1 MLNLQSMEKYVS
13 HIFQRMAKEKETL
26 REHTELCQKYWKEI
40 VKRKKIDEIFQEF
53 ENVYLEELSKES
65 RNLFELM
72 TVNIVSVHDL
82 GKINPNFQSDKM
94 HHKWHE
100 EVKPDPNIGSR
111 HSILSS
117 VFYLDYF
124 LGKINEMWGS
134 KQLIKKSEAE
144 ILKDFAYIYS
154 YIISRHHGEL
164 KEFETY
170 MASLTGKQME
180 GENLGK
186 RAKSWYMMWKENIL
200 HESGISK
207 MRKDW
212 KKMFGRMQKEDVKKT
227 VYLYGLTKLLYSLL
241 VVADYYATTEFMN
254 GARMLDFGEIVDYE
268 DMIDIYESG
277 DVQKKIREYEKET
290 YPMEKEK
297 LEKIDEINILRT
309 EMFLDAERV
318 LKQNS
323 DQTFYYLEAP
333 TGSGKSNTAMNL
345 GFRLIR
351 ENEKLN
357 KIFYIYP
364 FNTLVEQNM
373 ESIGKIFGENERV
386 MSQVAV
392 VNSLVPM
399 KDRDEG
405 NDWNRI
411 LLDRQFLNY
420 PIVLSTHVMLFRTM
434 FGHAKEDVF
443 GFHQLSHSVII
454 LDEIQS
460 YKNELWGEIITFLKG
475 FAELM
480 QMKIIIMSATLPN
493 LDILTDNHCQ
503 TIRLIENRE
512 KYFNHPKFA
521 RRVVADYS
529 LLEQK
534 MTMEYLMDEIVK
546 KAGKNKKVL
555 IEFIRKRSAEE
566 CYRILCEKSE
576 IPVFLMTGDSS
587 ILDRKRMIRKIEAL
601 DSVILVATQVVEA
614 GVDIDM
620 DIGYKDISRLDS
632 EEQFMGRIN
641 RSGRKSGIVYFFDL
655 DNAEKIYSGDKRIEK
670 DKTLVNKEMREL
682 LTAKNFPA
690 YYEKGIL
697 PLVLAE
703 KKKCNDENIEDFFQ
717 KTVGNLDMPKVDKR
731 MQLINDN
738 RLMKSVY
745 LGRIIQE
752 ENGEEIDGR
761 FVWDEY
767 KQLIEETEME
777 YSERKVKLH
786 NVRSKMNAFIYQF
799 SCKAEFM
806 EDEQIGELY
815 YIENGE
821 VYFDEND
828 ILRRELFEEG
838 KDLFI

>member
-1 MLNLQSMEKYVS
+1 MRVLIVNTFYYPNMQGGAEQSVKLLAENFLKHGNTVAIYCAD
-13 HIFQRMAKEKETL
+13 AK
-26 REHTELCQKYWKEI
+26 
-40 VKRKKIDEIFQEF
+40 D
-53 ENVYLEELSKES
+53 
-65 RNLFELM
+65 
-72 TVNIVSVHDL
+72 
-82 GKINPNFQSDKM
+82 G
-94 HHKWHE
+94 
-100 EVKPDPNIGSR
+100 
-111 HSILSS
+111 
-117 VFYLDYF
+117 
-124 LGKINEMWGS
+124 
-134 KQLIKKSEAE
+134 
-144 ILKDFAYIYS
+144 
-154 YIISRHHGEL
+154 
-164 KEFETY
+164 
-170 MASLTGKQME
+170 
-180 GENLGK
+180 
-186 RAKSWYMMWKENIL
+186 
-200 HESGISK
+200 
-207 MRKDW
+207 
-212 KKMFGRMQKEDVKKT
+212 KKT
-227 VYLYGLTKLLYSLL
+227 VEEINGVTVYRCTTGKFDLYKYSYKKNSVSALEKVTQKLRCYYNPDCVKDFEEICDRFKPDVIHTNTLYGIPCSVWKAAHRKEIAVVHTIRDTAILSPVQHGHKVSPLVVKAHQKYMCSVSKYVDAVTAPSEYTLRTSLATGAFDKSKVKECVFNSVQIDYDLLHRMVEERKARTSPCIKFMYAGRLIYLKGIRQMLEAFSKIEDENCELHICGTGDMVDYVKEQAQKDSRIIYHGKLNSEELAKQYKDCDVLLFPSVWPEPFGRVFIEGNMYGMPVIAGDCGGIPEIHAVTHGGDLCDCDKIENLTKRMKLYLNR
-241 VVADYYATTEFMN
+241 DYINHF
-254 GARMLDFGEIVDYE
+254 
-268 DMIDIYESG
+268 YESIVNNIMVF
-277 DVQKKIREYEKET
+277 DIEKQIESF
-290 YPMEKEK
+290 
-297 LEKIDEINILRT
+297 EKIYN
-309 EMFLDAERV
+309 
-318 LKQNS
+318 
-323 DQTFYYLEAP
+323 
-333 TGSGKSNTAMNL
+333 
-345 GFRLIR
+345 
-351 ENEKLN
+351 
-357 KIFYIYP
+357 
-364 FNTLVEQNM
+364 
-373 ESIGKIFGENERV
+373 
-386 MSQVAV
+386 
-392 VNSLVPM
+392 
-399 KDRDEG
+399 
-405 NDWNRI
+405 
-411 LLDRQFLNY
+411 
-420 PIVLSTHVMLFRTM
+420 
-434 FGHAKEDVF
+434 
-443 GFHQLSHSVII
+443 
-454 LDEIQS
+454 
-460 YKNELWGEIITFLKG
+460 EIITFLKG

-534 MTMEYLMDEIVK
+534 MTMEYLTDEIVK

-690 YYEKGIL
+690 YYENGIL

-752 ENGEEIDGR
+752 ENGEELDGR

-821 VYFDEND
+821 AYFDEND